1 MNFKVSR
8 VPLLNELLKVS
19 RAVSP
24 KSPVPTLTGIKIE
37 AKDDTLYFK
46 TDYNSYLILKEQ
58 KGIYKVSINKRFNIL
73 NLVYEI
79 KNNKIL
85 YIIVSICI
93 LYFLFLNSL
102 IFKIEF
108 DTDDTTIKKE
118 IIKELKNNN
127 IKLLKIK
134 PSFEEIKDIKNK
146 ISNKFYTK
154 IEWLE
159 INEKGNKLIISY
171 VIKKDK
177 NTLEKIANRSV
188 VAKKNGIIRKI
199 LSSSGVIVKNK
210 NEYVSK
216 GEEVISGNIIKDD
229 IVISQIPAN
238 GYIFAEV
245 WYKNTIMYPLYQK
258 EKIYID
264 KTKYN
269 IYFNFFNMNKK
280 MYNNYESNNKKIN
293 ILKNNIIPINLYIKK
308 ENKFYY
314 KIKKNTKQKA
324 KELALKYL
332 ENDFNK
338 KLGKKDYIID
348 KKVLNLSY
356 KKSKIKIDVL
366 YKVYEDITDYKMLDS
381 NMLNQKI
388 EVN

>member
-1 MNFKVSR
+1 MIEVKVIGKDYNYFIKK
-8 VPLLNELLKVS
+8 LFNLN
-19 RAVSP
+19 
-24 KSPVPTLTGIKIE
+24 IFYNNMYI
-37 AKDDTLYFK
+37 KDDILYFK
-46 TDYNSYLILKEQ
+46 TDYNSYLILKKQ
-58 KGIYKVSINKRFNIL
+58 KGIYNVSINKRFNVL

-79 KNNKIL
+79 KNNKII
-85 YIIVSICI
+85 YIFILICV
-93 LYFLFLNSL
+93 LYFIFLNSL

-118 IIKELKNNN
+118 LIKELNNN
-127 IKLLKIK
+127 NVKLLRTKPSYKKIK
-134 PSFEEIKDIKNK
+134 NIKSI
-146 ISNKFYTK
+146 ISRKFYTK

-159 INEKGNKLIISY
+159 INKKGNKLIVSY
-171 VIKKDK
+171 VIKKNK
-177 NTLEKIANRSV
+177 NISNKKVNRSV

-199 LSSSGVIVKNK
+199 VSSSGVIVKNK
-210 NEYVSK
+210 NEYISK

-229 IVISQIPAN
+229 VIISQIPAE

-245 WYKNTIMYPLYQK
+245 WYKNTITYPLYQK
-258 EKIYID
+258 EKKYFD

-269 IYFNFFNMNKK
+269 IYFNFFNINKK
-280 MYNNYESNNKKIN
+280 LYNNYDSNNKKIN
-293 ILKNNIIPINLYIKK
+293 ILKNSIIPINLYIKK

-314 KIKKNTKQKA
+314 KIKKITKVQA

-332 ENDFNK
+332 ENAFNK
-338 KLGKKDYIID
+338 KLEKKDHIID

-356 KKSKIKIDVL
+356 KKSKIKLDVL
-366 YKVYEDITDYKMLDS
+366 YKVYEDITDYKILDS